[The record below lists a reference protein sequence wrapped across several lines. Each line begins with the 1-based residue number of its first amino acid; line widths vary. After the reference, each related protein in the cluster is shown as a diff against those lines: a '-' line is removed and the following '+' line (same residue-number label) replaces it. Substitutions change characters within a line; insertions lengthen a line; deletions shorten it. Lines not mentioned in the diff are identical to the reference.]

1 MALTKI
7 TTSVVA
13 VNSLTSANIADNSI
27 DATKIANNQILARH
41 IAADALSDQIAD
53 NAIGIAQ
60 LNVSDGSS
68 GQALVTNGSGT
79 LSFSTVAISGISSS
93 ADATAITIDSSEN
106 VGIGTSPTKRL
117 TVGDSDATAFIASG
131 GSNVHLTLSANG
143 ASGAVILRTGGT
155 NGNPDTTTERMRI
168 DSSGNVGIGVTTPT
182 NYYSGG
188 DNLVVGTGTGEGGIT
203 LASTGTGQWNY
214 LLFADGTSGDAQY
227 RGQIAY
233 NHSADNMA
241 VTSSGF
247 VSILTGSGRSEKMR
261 VDANGNLGLGD
272 TSPANFSGYVVAS
285 LADST
290 GGIID
295 FKTTGSEGVFG
306 RIQGVVNNQLA
317 ITNKQAYPLTF
328 GTNDT
333 ERMRIDS
340 SGNVGIGTTTPVA
353 KLQVIDTAHIG
364 NGSDYSSYSK
374 LAVYGSVYQGDIGVL
389 IKNDRYND
397 GAATSSLIFEHRT
410 HSGQGHAAKLV
421 CRREGAYNETAASK
435 KAALDFYTA
444 TSGTNRRHAYLNH
457 EGKFIVENNGGST
470 YSSYG
475 KGSVL
480 RVDELTHNQSAT
492 HYIEIGG
499 NLPGYSAGQYNCLKT
514 SLNDLHFAAGNTY
527 TGYISYNTGF
537 NDISDITEKENIT
550 TISNATT
557 KLKQLRGVY
566 HTWKDTENRGTD
578 THMGLIAQEVEAVV
592 PEVVTTSSPGLK
604 GVSYGKLVPLLIETI
619 KELEARIATLEA

>member
-117 TVGDSDATAFIASG
+117 TVGNSDATAFIASG

-203 LASTGTGQWNY
+203 LASTGTDQWNY
-214 LLFADGTSGDAQY
+214 ILFADGTSGDAQY

-261 VDANGNLGLGD
+261 VDANGNLGVGD

-333 ERMRIDS
+333 ERMRIESDGDVTIYGTIGTNS
-340 SGNVGIGTTTPVA
+340 STAFASMAGRLQFDTDYSDTQRGPNKIVLQEDGAWIAGIGVS
-353 KLQVIDTAHIG
+353 
-364 NGSDYSSYSK
+364 NGSTDFYSGGHITFRTGTSHGTERMRITSGGK
-374 LAVYGSVYQGDIGVL
+374 LFINTTAAVRGSETVSIDGGSADCFALKTHAAGAVIRKQSVSNGFLFLFENSSASAVGSITTDAS
-389 IKNDRYND
+389 NTTYN
-397 GAATSSLIFEHRT
+397 TSSDYRL
-410 HSGQGHAAKLV
+410 
-421 CRREGAYNETAASK
+421 
-435 KAALDFYTA
+435 
-444 TSGTNRRHAYLNH
+444 
-457 EGKFIVENNGGST
+457 
-470 YSSYG
+470 
-475 KGSVL
+475 
-480 RVDELTHNQSAT
+480 
-492 HYIEIGG
+492 
-499 NLPGYSAGQYNCLKT
+499 
-514 SLNDLHFAAGNTY
+514 
-527 TGYISYNTGF
+527 
-537 NDISDITEKENIT
+537 KENIEPMQ
-550 TISNATT
+550 NG
-557 KLKQLRGVY
+557 LERLNQLNPVKFS
-566 HTWKDTENRGTD
+566 WKETGIKSEGF
-578 THMGLIAQEVEAVV
+578 IAHEVDEVFSDCIYGKKDGEEIQSMDYGRITPLLVKAIQEQQEQI
-592 PEVVTTSSPGLK
+592 EELK
-604 GVSYGKLVPLLIETI
+604 GKLEN
-619 KELEARIATLEA
+619 K